1 MKHILISCI
10 IISLVSCRSS
20 REKTRLENSWN
31 SLSES
36 RKGIRYGFELIEK
49 DSQNRVWYFATDSML
64 SFHPD
69 YGLFSKGG
77 QLNIH
82 ESRIGLQQLQVEVD
96 SLEQKRT
103 EIAAQTRE
111 VESRTRYS
119 TPWWFWGLGGLSIIA
134 AIGATVSYLV
144 SRLLEGRR
152 RPRR

>member
-1 MKHILISCI
+1 M
-10 IISLVSCRSS
+10 IISLASCRSS
-20 REKTRLENSWN
+20 REKTRLENSWS

-36 RKGIRYGFELIEK
+36 RRGIRYGFELIEK

-77 QLNIH
+77 QLHTH

-103 EIAAQTRE
+103 EIATQTRE
-111 VESRTRYS
+111 DESRTRYS

-134 AIGATVSYLV
+134 VIIARGVY
-144 SRLLEGRR
+144 GRGQR
-152 RPRR
+152 